1 LQTQSVIQG
10 PERAFLVGA
19 ELGRNGAWD
28 VESSLEELSQLADTA
43 GAKVIGK
50 LIAKIAK
57 PNPATFIGSGK
68 TESLAQLCK
77 DENVEVVIFDDD
89 LNPVQLRNLQKVCG
103 ARIIDRTQ
111 LILDI
116 FSRRARTKESQ
127 LQVELAQLQYLLPR
141 LTRQWLHLSRQVG
154 GIGTRGPGET
164 QLEVD
169 RRRVKTR
176 IMKLTQELREITTE
190 RSIQRKKRERKDLS
204 VVSIIGYTN
213 AGKTTLFNRLTLSA
227 NLVEDQLFATLDST
241 IRKVHIEGFMNVLFS
256 DTVGFIRKL
265 PHHLVESFK
274 TTLEEVTRSDL
285 LIHVIDAGDHL
296 VEEKY
301 DVVLGVLS
309 ELNAQEIP
317 HILALNK
324 IDLLESPDPLRRWMN
339 RKEHHVV
346 PISAKNGQ
354 GIDQLIHQV
363 VKSLQERYQKL
374 KVFIPHSKGDLT
386 ALLYREAHILEKVF
400 DEKGVFLE
408 VEVPKHLLPKI
419 IPYQMND

>member
-19 ELGRNGAWD
+19 EWGRNGAWD

-43 GAKVIGK
+43 GAKVIGR
-50 LIAKIAK
+50 LVAKIAK

-77 DENVEVVIFDDD
+77 DEKVEVVIFDDD
-89 LNPVQLRNLQKVCG
+89 LNPVQLRNLQKVCA

-176 IMKLTQELREITTE
+176 IMKLTQELREINTE

-213 AGKTTLFNRLTLSA
+213 AGKTTLFNRLTSSA

-241 IRKVHIEGFMNVLFS
+241 MRKVHIEGFMNVLFS

-274 TTLEEVTRSDL
+274 TTLEEVSRSDL
-285 LIHVIDAGDHL
+285 LIHVIDASDHL
-296 VEEKY
+296 VDEKY
-301 DVVLGVLS
+301 DVVLDVLS
-309 ELNAQEIP
+309 QLDAQEIP

-324 IDLLESPDPLRRWMN
+324 IDLLESPEPLRRWMN
-339 RKEHHVV
+339 RKEHFVV

-354 GIDQLIHQV
+354 GIHQLIHQV
-363 VKSLQERYQKL
+363 VKSLQERYHRL
-374 KVFIPHSKGDLT
+374 KIFIPHSKGDLT

-419 IPYQMND
+419 IPYQKN

>member
-1 LQTQSVIQG
+1 
-10 PERAFLVGA
+10 
-19 ELGRNGAWD
+19 
-28 VESSLEELSQLADTA
+28 
-43 GAKVIGK
+43 
-50 LIAKIAK
+50 
-57 PNPATFIGSGK
+57 
-68 TESLAQLCK
+68 
-77 DENVEVVIFDDD
+77 
-89 LNPVQLRNLQKVCG
+89 
-103 ARIIDRTQ
+103 
-111 LILDI
+111 
-116 FSRRARTKESQ
+116 
-127 LQVELAQLQYLLPR
+127 
-141 LTRQWLHLSRQVG
+141 
-154 GIGTRGPGET
+154 
-164 QLEVD
+164 
-169 RRRVKTR
+169 
-176 IMKLTQELREITTE
+176 MKLTQELREMTTE

-213 AGKTTLFNRLTLSA
+213 AGKTTLFNRLTSSA

-296 VEEKY
+296 VDEKY
-301 DVVLGVLS
+301 DVVLDVLTQ
-309 ELNAQEIP
+309 LDAREIP

-339 RKEHHVV
+339 QKEHHVV

-354 GIDQLIHQV
+354 GVDQLIHHV
-363 VKSLQERYQKL
+363 VKCLQERYHKL
-374 KVFIPHSKGDLT
+374 KVFIPHSKGALT

-419 IPYQMND
+419 IPYQMN